1 MAQMVRIGN
10 AGNDRSDDGV
20 GVMVKHLLMI
30 IGVYVLWMLGIIYPY
45 MPGAHDPLA
54 IPLSTVLQVCVV
66 VSLLWMPVG
75 IVWVIAVWH
84 QRATPWLGRVLGIMA
99 IVSSGVFGVVGD
111 ASGGVFFGVSVAI
124 VVGVCLRWV
133 WRQDAFG
140 AHGAVYLVAV
150 PVCAMATLMAM
161 ATPVTDSSRAH
172 AIAQSQPM
180 IDDLADYYVRNQR
193 YPVSLQAMYHDYPV
207 GVVGVAR
214 YFYVPSATAY
224 NLMYEQPRFLLD
236 DIGTREWVVYN
247 PRDEHRVYSHDS
259 WILLLSATQLSQ
271 SQGWYANEP
280 TEYSHWRV
288 FLFD

>member
-1 MAQMVRIGN
+1 MVCIGN
-10 AGNDRSDDGV
+10 VGNGLSDDGV
-20 GVMVKHLLMI
+20 GVMIKPLLMI
-30 IGVYVLWMLGIIYPY
+30 IGVYVVWMLGIIYPY

-54 IPLSTVLQVCVV
+54 IPMSTVLQVGVL
-66 VSLLWMPVG
+66 VSLLWVPIG
-75 IVWVIAVWH
+75 IVWVIVVWQ
-84 QRATPWLGRVLGIMA
+84 QRAMLWVVRVVRIMA
-99 IVSSGVFGVVGD
+99 VVSSGVLAVIGY
-111 ASGGVFFGVSVAI
+111 ASGGIFFGMMVAV

-133 WRQDAFG
+133 WRQESFVAY
-140 AHGAVYLVAV
+140 GAVYLVAV
-150 PVCAMATLMAM
+150 PVCAMATLMGVS
-161 ATPVTDSSRAH
+161 TPVTDRSRAH
-172 AIAQSQPM
+172 AIAQSQAM
-180 IDDLADYYVRNQR
+180 IDDLADYYARNQR

-214 YFYVPSATAY
+214 YYYVPSATAY
-224 NLMYEQPRFLLD
+224 NLMFEQPRFLLD

-280 TEYSHWRV
+280 TAYPHWRT

>member
-1 MAQMVRIGN
+1 
-10 AGNDRSDDGV
+10 
-20 GVMVKHLLMI
+20 MVKQLMII
-30 IGVYVLWMLGIIYPY
+30 IGVYALWMLGITYPH
-45 MPGAHDPLA
+45 MPGAYDPMA
-54 IPLSTVLQVCVV
+54 VPLSTVLQVGVV
-66 VSLLWMPVG
+66 VSLLWMPIG
-75 IVWVIAVWH
+75 IVWVIAVWQ
-84 QRATPWLGRVLGIMA
+84 QRATPWLGRVLGFMA
-99 IVSSGVFGVVGD
+99 MVSSGVLVVVGY
-111 ASGGVFFGVSVAI
+111 ASGGVFFGVMVA
-124 VVGVCLRWV
+124 VVGVVVVRWFG
-133 WRQDAFG
+133 RQMTFG
-140 AHGAVYLVAV
+140 GHGAVYLVAV

-180 IDDLADYYVRNQR
+180 IADLADYYVRNQR

-214 YFYVPSATAY
+214 YYYVPSATAY

-259 WILLLSATQLSQ
+259 WVLLLSATQLSQ

-280 TEYSHWRV
+280 TAYAHWRV